1 MNVPNEVIN
10 MAASEWQERILKL
23 LYYFGWFSIYFDSPE
38 WFMNEFIDIAD
49 RLSAKGIADLRIRT
63 EEHCYDLIL
72 LKPDT

>member
-1 MNVPNEVIN
+1 MDVPNEVIN

-23 LYYFGWFSIYFDSPE
+23 LYYFGWFSIYYDTPE

-49 RLSAKGIADLRIRT
+49 RLSAKGIAELRT
-63 EEHCYDLIL
+63 CEEHYDLL